1 MILSVDLSFL
11 NSIHFIFYLVLGL
24 AILGGLIRGFKKT
37 VYTFIVMALFYV
49 IFFVTIDKV
58 VAILWTMDMPWLG
71 PILSNI
77 DPSLSNFTSFENSL
91 NTFIDLIVGSSI
103 SLDVGSDS
111 VVALATGL
119 MQFILKLVWAVLY
132 FTVILLAYKILTWI
146 IGTIFFKKKKGE
158 SKNPLFGGILGV
170 ANGLMAI
177 FVTMIMLGG
186 MMSLTESTLTI
197 LGDDSIE
204 PLSFETRLDDFNGDH
219 SIIEMANFN
228 TAELDEY
235 IPYLQSMV
243 DEYNNNIFVK
253 IANKIKTTSSINNT
267 VEVPL
272 NIDLFDKVLSFNYE
286 DKQIGIR
293 YEVSILS
300 SAAKIFLDS
309 DYSTTNNITDITGDE
324 IRNIFAKLSKSALI
338 TSLIPIAIEVGTDY
352 YDQDLSISLDEL
364 YQIDYEQE
372 LSNIGNISGA
382 LFDILNGAGFIGGE
396 GSLSQLTVDG
406 DTVRDIF
413 GDISDSEVIVLLT
426 ENILL
431 PMLSDSEDDFSTIIT
446 VPADL
451 DVSAEITV
459 LGDIFG
465 EIVDADIPFS
475 ELEDADVGV
484 LLQAASKVDLTIL
497 LQSQLVTE
505 ALINILS
512 GQTNVEGLDILTIPE
527 NINWHDTYDLSGQ
540 LETPG
545 ELRNILEALNA
556 LTNSESNID
565 LDNLDINTLI
575 DMDDTDIETFFD
587 SYVIRATVSD
597 IIADTDLGDV
607 PLVIPDSV
615 YDSLGYFTKSEL
627 VNVVKSVKLILTSA
641 GDDFDILQALSLTDS
656 ETDKLLSSDIIYAT
670 IGAEIYDLRSSSLV
684 IPNSTLSL
692 VLVDSANQTVVNKSE
707 IKNILKALAVLDIQ
721 DFDSISF
728 DATILNTLENS
739 THDDLDDS
747 KINTLLGSS
756 IVHATVSDMILN
768 LDELNGGVLTVPNSD
783 SLGNQV
789 KYYDASDS
797 LYMINK
803 TEIGNVLKALYGIN
817 ITDFDS
823 INLEDTSLL
832 TDNMDI
838 LVDSGIIHATMSKI
852 MMDISGTIEIPEKSF
867 NNQDVLIVSGSTTFI
882 SKDELI
888 NLMDALDILE
898 ITNPANFTSGFDLSV
913 LNTPTKQDTVL
924 SSAIVHATVS
934 KTILDLN
941 PTILY
946 VPDQSEDGIALKID
960 RGTGGNVTT
969 YVLPS
974 ELEAMINVFNALGLD
989 LNQLNVSFTTS
1000 DLLDNSSLIV
1010 ESASLQGQI
1019 SDRILNG
1026 STDIIVPDLDN
1037 SSQNIKIVYGDVT
1050 YIKKT
1055 ELLAFLNSVNQIS
1068 GLNDFTTFSFNP
1080 SDLASL
1086 DLDNFFV
1093 SNIMQATVSKFVLDQ
1108 SGTENPGAYGTAVLL
1123 VPTAKRESILV
1134 NTANRE
1140 QIEKQ
1145 ELIYIINAL
1154 NTLGMGNF
1162 DSGMDP
1168 TGITSKT
1175 ASEIDEVLLSASFH
1189 ITIDNMLRANANIS
1203 SDIPALALVSG
1214 GAYGVDPLTTKTELR
1229 DFIVAMNTIGATDFQ
1244 NDSISLNDIAS
1255 LDATQ
1260 RSTVLESMIVRNK
1273 FTPDLESLASAD
1285 PGYSFEASDYNAD
1298 PVSPFLTQVAALDAV
1313 NYFYPLP

>member
-37 VYTFIVMALFYV
+37 VYAFIVMAIFY
-49 IFFVTIDKV
+49 ILFFVTIDKV
-58 VAILWTMDMPWLG
+58 VAMLWTMDMPWLG
-71 PILSNI
+71 PILGNI
-77 DPSLSNFTSFENSL
+77 DPSLSNFTSFEDSVD
-91 NTFIDLIVGSSI
+91 TFINLIIGGTI
-103 SLDVGSDS
+103 AGSDS

-119 MQFILKLVWAVLY
+119 LQFVLKLVWTLLY
-132 FTVILLAYKILTWI
+132 FTVILIVWKILTWI
-146 IGTIFFKKKKGE
+146 IGAIFIKKKKGE
-158 SKNPLFGGILGV
+158 SKNPLFGALFGV

-186 MMSLTESTLTI
+186 VMSLTESTLAI
-197 LGDDSIE
+197 LGDDSLT
-204 PLSFETRLDDFNGDH
+204 PLSFETRLDDFNGNQ
-219 SIIEMANFN
+219 SIIEMAN
-228 TAELDEY
+228 TTTSELDEY

-243 DEYNNNIFVK
+243 DEYNSDIFVK
-253 IANKIKTTSSINNT
+253 IASNIKTTSSINST

-293 YEVSILS
+293 YEVSIFS

-309 DYSTTNNITDITGDE
+309 DYSTTNNISDITGDE
-324 IRNIFAKLSKSALI
+324 IRSVFTNLSKSTLI
-338 TSLIPIAIEVGTDY
+338 TSLIPVAIEVGTDY
-352 YDQDLSISLDEL
+352 YDQTLPISLDEL

-406 DTVRDIF
+406 DTVRSIF
-413 GDISDSEVIVLLT
+413 GDMSDSEVIVLLT

-431 PMLSDSEDDFSTIIT
+431 PMLSDSEGDFSTIIT
-446 VPADL
+446 VPDDL
-451 DVSAEITV
+451 DVTAEITA
-459 LGDIFG
+459 LGDIFA
-465 EIVDADIPFS
+465 EIIDADIPFS
-475 ELEDADVGV
+475 DLEDADVGV

-497 LQSQLVTE
+497 LNSQLVTE

-512 GQTNVEGLDILTIPE
+512 GETNVEGLDILTIPD
-527 NINWHDTYDLSGQ
+527 NINWYDTYDLSGQ

-545 ELRNILEALNA
+545 ELRNILEALNV
-556 LTNSESNID
+556 LTSIASDVD
-565 LDNLDINTLI
+565 LNNLDINTLI
-575 DMDDTDIETFFD
+575 DMTDSDIEIFFD
-587 SYVIRATVSD
+587 SYVLRATVSD
-597 IIADTDLGDV
+597 IIKDTDLGDV

-615 YDSLGYFTKSEL
+615 YDSLGYFTKTEL

-641 GDDFDILQALSLTDS
+641 GDDFDILQALSLTDT
-656 ETDKLLSSDIIYAT
+656 EIDTLLASDVIYAT
-670 IGAEIYDLRSSSLV
+670 IGKEIYDLGSSSLI
-684 IPNSTLSL
+684 IPDNTLST
-692 VLVDSANQTVVNKSE
+692 VLVDSSTQTVVNKLE
-707 IKNILKALAVLDIQ
+707 IKNIFKALAVLDIQ
-721 DFDSISF
+721 NFDSISF
-728 DATILNTLENS
+728 DATIINTLENS
-739 THDDLDDS
+739 THDDLDNA

-756 IVHATVSDMILN
+756 IVHATVSDMILD
-768 LDELNGGVLTVPNSD
+768 LDETNGGVLTIPTLD
-783 SLGNQV
+783 SLGSQV
-789 KYYDASDS
+789 KYYDAANS
-797 LYMINK
+797 LNMISK

-817 ITDFDS
+817 ITDFDN
-823 INLEDTSLL
+823 IDLEDTSLL
-832 TDNMDI
+832 TDNMDV
-838 LVDSGIIHATMSKI
+838 LVDSAIIHATVSKI
-852 MMDISGTIEIPEKSF
+852 MIDISGTIEIPEKSYD
-867 NNQDVLIVSGSTTFI
+867 NQDVLIVSGSTTFI

-888 NLMDALDILE
+888 NLMDALDVLG
-898 ITNPANFTSGFDLSV
+898 ITNPSNFTSGFDLSV
-913 LNTPTKQDTVL
+913 LNTQAKQDKVL

-941 PTILY
+941 PAILY
-946 VPDQSEDGIALKID
+946 VPDQSEDGTALKID

-974 ELEAMINVFNALGLD
+974 ELEAMIDVFNVLGLD
-989 LNQLNVSFTTS
+989 LDQLNVSFTTS

-1010 ESASLQGQI
+1010 ESSSLQGQI

-1037 SSQNIKIVYGDVT
+1037 SSQNIKIVYADIT

-1068 GLNDFTTFSFNP
+1068 GLNDFTTFSFNT

-1086 DLDNFFV
+1086 NLDNFFA
-1093 SNIMQATVSKFVLDQ
+1093 SNIMQATVSKFILDQ
-1108 SGTENPGAYGTAVLL
+1108 SGTENPGGYGTTVLL

-1134 NTANRE
+1134 DAANRE

-1145 ELIYIINAL
+1145 ELIYIIDAL
-1154 NTLGMGNF
+1154 NILGMGNF

-1189 ITIDNMLRANANIS
+1189 ITIDNMLRANANIN

-1214 GAYGVDPLTTKTELR
+1214 GDYGVDPLTTKTELR

-1244 NDSISLNDIAS
+1244 NDSISLNDIAT
-1255 LDATQ
+1255 LDANQ
-1260 RSTVLESMIVRNK
+1260 RSTVLVSLIVRNK
-1273 FTPDLESLASAD
+1273 FTPDLESLANAD

-1298 PVSPFLTQVAALDAV
+1298 PVLPFLTQVAALDAV